1 MSDPNDVPDGAVR
14 DEDARDRAPHTQA
27 RRPGFVRRHWGKLLL
42 ATLVLVPILVVV
54 IWTTIALGFSYS
66 DGTRTG
72 YNQKLSR
79 KGWLC
84 KTWEGEIA
92 LTAQPG
98 VAPEIFR
105 YSVRDDAVARQIQ
118 ALEGSRVTLHYE
130 QHKGL
135 PTNCF
140 GETEYFATGVQRA
153 TGS

>member
-1 MSDPNDVPDGAVR
+1 MFSRSDD
-14 DEDARDRAPHTQA
+14 DAPEPRAPRDLREE
-27 RRPGFVRRHWGKLLL
+27 RRPRGGVLRRHWGKLALG
-42 ATLVLVPILVVV
+42 TLVLLPIVV
-54 IWTTIALGFSYS
+54 IVAWTTIALSYSYS
-66 DGTRTG
+66 DGNRVG

-105 YSVRDDAVARQIQ
+105 YSVRDDSVARAIQ
-118 ALEGSRVTLHYE
+118 ALEGQRVAIEYE

-135 PTNCF
+135 PTTCF
-140 GETEYFATGVQRA
+140 GETEYFATGVQKV
-153 TGS
+153 TP

>member
-1 MSDPNDVPDGAVR
+1 MFSRSDDDAPAPREPLDPRDVR
-14 DEDARDRAPHTQA
+14 EE
-27 RRPGFVRRHWGKLLL
+27 RRSRGGVLRRHWGKLTL
-42 ATLVLVPILVVV
+42 ATLVLLPIVV
-54 IWTTIALGFSYS
+54 IAAWTTIALAYTYS
-66 DGTRTG
+66 DGNRVG

-105 YSVRDDAVARQIQ
+105 YSVRDDSVARAIQ
-118 ALEGSRVTLHYE
+118 ALEGQRVAIEYE

-135 PTNCF
+135 PTTCF
-140 GETEYFATGVQRA
+140 GETEYFATGVQKV
-153 TGS
+153 TP